1 MRSAV
6 SSVIAAARQR
16 YAVAKGG
23 TVAFLA
29 MRATRGALGTNFCY
43 GCGGDTLL
51 ATGTTVVRC
60 HCAVARA
67 SGSGT
72 FQWLVVPALRRRA
85 PAWCRHWREW
95 RQHAL
100 NLIRAVAATHCCDG
114 NDGGSVS
121 LRGPSGRGTLDWIV
135 ERQCCVVTE
144 GSGGSTR

>member
-72 FQWLVVPALRRRA
+72 FQWLVVRCGGERRR
-85 PAWCRHWREW
+85 
-95 RQHAL
+95 
-100 NLIRAVAATHCCDG
+100 G
-114 NDGGSVS
+114 
-121 LRGPSGRGTLDWIV
+121 
-135 ERQCCVVTE
+135 VVTG